1 MGLTYSSL
9 TAFSIAVVAVAALAL
24 LKSLFRRRL
33 LKDIQGP
40 PSNSFWLGTYPVHLF
55 LGLYSE
61 TFLPRPREGSALPE

>member
-40 PSNSFWLGTYPVHLF
+40 PSNSFWLGAYLVHLF
-55 LGLYSE
+55 IGLCSE
-61 TFLPRPREGSALPE
+61 TFLRRARERFALPE